1 MNMLHNVD
9 DAISDLIE
17 SGCAKQMLEVLHVCS
32 PLSVVVGSTGKK
44 RLVINLRYLNQYLM
58 QKKFKYEDIRTA
70 LTLMEGVS
78 FLFTYDLKSGYHHI
92 DIHVDSQTFLGFE
105 WKGKYYVFTVLP
117 FGLATA
123 YYVFT
128 KVLRPLVRYWR
139 GQGIKCVLYLDD
151 GIGLAANE
159 VLARQYS
166 EVVRCSLEST
176 EFVANEEKS
185 RWDHAQCR
193 CWLGF
198 DINLEKGMISI
209 PQEKVD
215 VLRQQLAAAL

>member
-1 MNMLHNVD
+1 MP
-9 DAISDLIE
+9 
-17 SGCAKQMLEVLHVCS
+17 EVLHVCS

-44 RLVINLRYLNQYLM
+44 CLVINLRYLNQYLI
-58 QKKFKYEDIRTA
+58 QKKFKYEDIRIA

-123 YYVFT
+123 CYVFT

-166 EVVRCSLEST
+166 EVVRCSLESAG
-176 EFVANEEKS
+176 FVANEEKS
-185 RWDHAQCR
+185 RWDPAQCG

-198 DINLEKGMISI
+198 DISI

-215 VLRQQLAAAL
+215 VLRQQLAAAR